1 MSGLFVGPGLAVS
14 LVVLHTQECSLSVV
28 IFESDRLGSNA
39 SSRVSPLDSVIA
51 LGMKIGP
58 LFSLSFSFRARI
70 HIVWWCSHHC
80 IGFISSIVL
89 EQVPLR
95 LVKRH
100 ILNVV
105 NSFGMEP
112 NEMSISRR
120 RRGREKRAQMCA
132 GAMKQDDDSRC
143 LILWFLISFLPS
155 FHLLGFEFESGRK
168 PVCYCCYREPSR
180 CRLRRRCLQREAE
193 IIGKGI
199 KWHVHI
205 VSGLRG
211 TRRPSHNRETRAA
224 HQLSHLDMFF
234 PTFSSLHRRICFG
247 FS

>member
-1 MSGLFVGPGLAVS
+1 MPVLMIRVRVVGSDALRVSRLRCKNCLNSLFASLPHLPIHVGPFRWAGPGRLVGRITYTGMLVICRDFRVGSTRIKCQQQSQPARFRDCPGNENRSS
-14 LVVLHTQECSLSVV
+14 LFS
-28 IFESDRLGSNA
+28 FFFF
-39 SSRVSPLDSVIA
+39 SRSHPYRMMMFSPLYRFHFV
-51 LGMKIGP
+51 
-58 LFSLSFSFRARI
+58 
-70 HIVWWCSHHC
+70 V
-80 IGFISSIVL
+80 VL

-112 NEMSISRR
+112 DEMSISRR

-143 LILWFLISFLPS
+143 LILWFPISFLPS

-199 KWHVHI
+199 K
-205 VSGLRG
+205 
-211 TRRPSHNRETRAA
+211 
-224 HQLSHLDMFF
+224 
-234 PTFSSLHRRICFG
+234 
-247 FS
+247 